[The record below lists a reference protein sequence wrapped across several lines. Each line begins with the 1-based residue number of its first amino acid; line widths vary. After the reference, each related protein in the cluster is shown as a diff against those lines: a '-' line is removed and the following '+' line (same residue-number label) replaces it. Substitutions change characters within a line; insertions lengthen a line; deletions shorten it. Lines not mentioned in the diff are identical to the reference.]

1 MEEAKEEGGGGEGR
15 RGEGGKQ
22 EDDKERK
29 PWIYHGLHI
38 YENQNEIR
46 KDGIKLHLVSLSSFN
61 ALKEFFLFAYN
72 ITRTKI

>member
-1 MEEAKEEGGGGEGR
+1 MISDFFLLCRVEEAKEEGGGGEGR

-29 PWIYHGLHI
+29 PWIYLS
-38 YENQNEIR
+38 
-46 KDGIKLHLVSLSSFN
+46 KLHLVSLSSFN

-72 ITRTKI
+72 ITCTKI